1 MDEEYEGL
9 RLADGKTLEHPNY
22 RKEHCHG
29 YVRNL
34 Q

>member
-9 RLADGKTLEHPNY
+9 RLADGKTPEHPHY
-22 RKEHCHG
+22 RKEHYHG
-29 YVRNL
+29 YVCNL